1 MFGDDRGWY
10 GWRLQG
16 VSMVGDGRG
25 WYGWRWQGL
34 VWFGDGRVSMVWRW
48 QGLGWLEMAGVR
60 FGEGRDKESLEDTR
74 TITTE
79 GG

>member
-1 MFGDDRGWY
+1 MA
-10 GWRLQG
+10 
-16 VSMVGDGRG
+16 
-25 WYGWRWQGL
+25 GL